1 MLKEYSIERL
11 SSDRFEVL
19 FPLMKDCFGT
29 DGNMDYFKWK
39 FLENPVGE
47 FTAFVAV
54 HNESKEVVSFYG
66 IIPALF
72 KVKGKDRILFQTV
85 DGMTHSRHRRKGLF
99 QMLGRHCYEYLKQ
112 QNIFFVF
119 GFGGV
124 QSTPT
129 LCELGWEKIFD
140 MRYLF
145 IPKIRCTSFRNLL
158 IDTNFKEVNA
168 AQVFHLAQKK
178 PQYAVN
184 SVRTIEHFQ
193 WRLSNPLN
201 PCKIIDYKG
210 EGSVAFYTLGDK
222 LFLFDYFFSSQTV
235 SKKLI
240 NYLKTVVKKNSLR
253 GIITIAKDRSEAMKE
268 LNKLGFWMNP
278 FSFGPLNVRIPFIY
292 FTDKQTMESLSD
304 ESIWNISP
312 YEHDAL

>member
-1 MLKEYSIERL
+1 MLEEYSIERL
-11 SSDRFEVL
+11 SSDKFDVL

-29 DGNMDYFKWK
+29 DGNMDYFRWK

-66 IIPALF
+66 IIPELYN
-72 KVKGKDRILFQTV
+72 VKGIDRILFQTV
-85 DGMTHSRHRRKGLF
+85 DGMTHSKHRRKGLF
-99 QMLGRHCYEYLKQ
+99 QMLALHCYEYLKKED
-112 QNIFFVF
+112 NFFVF

-124 QSTPT
+124 QSTPA
-129 LCELGWEKIFD
+129 LCQLGWRKIFD

-145 IPKIRCTSFRNLL
+145 IPNIRCTSSRNLL
-158 IDTNFKEVNA
+158 NDSNFKEVDA
-168 AQVFHLAQKK
+168 TKVFHLTQKK

-184 SVRTIEHFQ
+184 SIRTIEQFQ

-210 EGSVAFYTLGDK
+210 DGYVAFYTLGDK
-222 LFLFDYFFSSQTV
+222 LFLFDYYFSSKLTA
-235 SKKLI
+235 KELI
-240 NYLKTVVKKNSLR
+240 NYLKAVVKNNSLK
-253 GIITIAKDRSEAMKE
+253 GIITISKNSSDAMKE
-268 LNKLGFWMNP
+268 LKKLGFWMNP

-292 FTDKQTMESLSD
+292 YTDQATMEILSNESL
-304 ESIWNISP
+304 WNISP

>member
-1 MLKEYSIERL
+1 MIEYRIERL
-11 SSDRFEVL
+11 SLENFEVL
-19 FPLMKDCFGT
+19 IPLMKDCFGLEV
-29 DGNMDYFKWK
+29 NLNYFKWK
-39 FLENPVGE
+39 FLDNPSGNFIGFIAIHNITNE
-47 FTAFVAV
+47 VAAY
-54 HNESKEVVSFYG
+54 YG
-66 IIPALF
+66 VIPELYSINN
-72 KVKGKDRILFQTV
+72 KRQLIFQSCDT
-85 DGMTHSRHRRKGLF
+85 MTHSNHRRRGLF
-99 QMLGRHCYEYLKQ
+99 QYLATHCFDFIQNNYEFL
-112 QNIFFVF
+112 II
-119 GFGGV
+119 GFGGE
-124 QSTPT
+124 QSLPGFVK
-129 LCELGWEKIFD
+129 LGWEKIFD

-145 IPKIRCTSFRNLL
+145 IPKIRCTSFSNLL

-210 EGSVAFYTLGDK
+210 EGYVAFYTLGDK

-240 NYLKTVVKKNSLR
+240 NYLKSVVKKNSLR

-304 ESIWNISP
+304 ELIWNISP